1 VCFGTERFPA
11 DGRPD
16 GLGLRPV
23 AVGPLMGG
31 SSVQA
36 AGRVRPDAARRA
48 AHGSGNEAALT
59 ITALG
64 LVVQPRRGKANP
76 APALLLL
83 APVAQGCQRAAC
95 GFSTGSVSRDFSHR
109 CFSDLPC

>member
-11 DGRPD
+11 GGRPD

-23 AVGPLMGG
+23 AGDPLMGG

-48 AHGSGNEAALT
+48 AHGSGNGAALT

-64 LVVQPRRGKANP
+64 LAVLPHPGKANP
-76 APALLLL
+76 AP
-83 APVAQGCQRAAC
+83 
-95 GFSTGSVSRDFSHR
+95 T
-109 CFSDLPC
+109 LPIL